1 MYVRNH
7 RFSNVS
13 ISNVQQPVPDTLL
26 INGVGYFN
34 CSAAT
39 IARPV
44 DCTEQPVNTSFLKMD
59 SDVAYRIRVVNT
71 G

>member
-1 MYVRNH
+1 MYVQDCI
-7 RFSNVS
+7 FSYC
-13 ISNVQQPVPDTLL
+13 SNSNIQQPVPDAFL

-44 DCTEQPVNTSFLKMD
+44 DCIEQPVNTSFLKMD
-59 SDVAYRIRVVNT
+59 FDVAYRIRVVNT

>member
-1 MYVRNH
+1 MYVRSS
-7 RFSNVS
+7 RISDCLSSNL
-13 ISNVQQPVPDTLL
+13 QQPVPDTFL

-44 DCTEQPVNTSFLKMD
+44 NCVKQPVDTSFLKMD
-59 SDVAYRIRVVNT
+59 FGVAYRIRVVNT